1 MQLRELLHA
10 IIPYSLNKALVERR
24 VGFNKQDKVLIK
36 SQVALYPP
44 SLDLNKVV
52 TTELDRTIAFLP
64 YCARPMGDVECP
76 LSNHIRGRK
85 HQKCIRLSGGR
96 CDATCSVGKMV
107 DVLKRHGFTKDRI
120 FIIDSDSNLF
130 PWLKKKREE
139 GYKYFIPG
147 VACSYGVGYALDLI
161 CKELGYGGCIV
172 FLEDYDPKDK
182 KNGLCRSIYDY
193 LNDDCDGR
201 DKGKRTKISDKS
213 IQLIEKILDGEY
225 HKGNAFISV

>member
-44 SLDLNKVV
+44 SLDLKKVV
-52 TTELDRTIAFLP
+52 TTELDRAVAFMP
-64 YCARPMGDVECP
+64 YCAKPTGDVECP
-76 LSNHIRGRK
+76 VSSPIYVRK
-85 HQKCIRLSGGR
+85 NQKCIRLSGGR
-96 CDATCSVGKMV
+96 CDVPCSVGKMV
-107 DVLKRHGFTKDRI
+107 DVLKRHGFTNDRI

-139 GYKYFIPG
+139 GYKYYLPG
-147 VACSYGVGYALDLI
+147 VGCYYGVGCSLEY
-161 CKELGYGGCIV
+161 CGKNLGFEGCIV
-172 FLEDYDPKDK
+172 FLEDYDPEDK
-182 KNGLCRSIYDY
+182 KHGLCRSMSDH
-193 LNDDCDGR
+193 LNEDKTLK
-201 DKGKRTKISDKS
+201 DKGKRTKINDKS

-225 HKGNAFISV
+225 P